1 MNSIGLVEYKKRG
14 EFLKFLIG
22 KPLVRTRLLKKKK
35 KKRTDVHGNCYHV
48 TEIIKNIN
56 VSLNKVADFYNYT
69 TH

>member
-1 MNSIGLVEYKKRG
+1 MNSIGLVEYKKGG

-22 KPLVRTRLLKKKK
+22 EPLVRTRLLKKK

-56 VSLNKVADFYNYT
+56 VSLNKVADFCNYT